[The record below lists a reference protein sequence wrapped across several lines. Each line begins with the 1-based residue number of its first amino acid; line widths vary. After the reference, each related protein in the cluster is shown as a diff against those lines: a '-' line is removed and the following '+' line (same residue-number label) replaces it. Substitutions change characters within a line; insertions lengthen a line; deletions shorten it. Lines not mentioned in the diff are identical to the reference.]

1 MKYYKQIE
9 EDSEPSKIIVCRCK
23 QCKGVKRQKKNRNI
37 TRNVKRMLNKKR
49 RSSIN
54 SYIVY
59 CWA

>member
-9 EDSEPSKIIVCRCK
+9 EDSEPSKVIVCKCK

-49 RSSIN
+49 RS
-54 SYIVY
+54 VRTRMQ
-59 CWA
+59 